1 MLKPLRQA
9 PLPVTLLILAIL
21 FPLGMAIE
29 LGGVLL
35 PIYRL
40 VIAIFFVPAV
50 LKLITGPRIRIRSFD
65 LLFLLYNLWT
75 FGVFLM
81 HLGVGSGLQFAGSL
95 ALEGFGGYVIARAY
109 IRDEAAFKA
118 TVGVLLVAVTAL
130 GLLALPEA
138 VFRVHF
144 LHNYL
149 GARGGDAVADSDY
162 VRMGLMRAA
171 VSFEHPILYAS
182 FCASIL
188 ALVWFTE
195 TRRMRRWVSSG
206 IIFGA
211 TFLGLSSAPLN
222 ALGVQAGFAFLN
234 RLTAGFPHRLKI
246 AAGTALTLYI
256 FACLFSNQSPIAI
269 LATKI
274 SFDSWTA
281 YHRVLIWTYG
291 LDNVMANALF
301 GLGLNDWARPGWMH
315 STSVDAFW
323 LLIPMRA
330 GVPAIVLIV
339 IAIWAL
345 MASVHTKFRRRRRAL
360 PMQRAAIGW
369 TISVT
374 AMILLG
380 LTVHYWNG
388 VHAYL
393 FFLLGMGGCFGDPL
407 RRKAAA
413 QAADAVV
420 RPRVVPARLPRRPA
434 YATSRAR
441 MPELVIALR

>member
-1 MLKPLRQA
+1 MPAVLKPLREA
-9 PLPVTLLILAIL
+9 PLAVKLLILSFF

-40 VIAIFFVPAV
+40 VILVFLGPA
-50 LKLITGPRIRIRSFD
+50 LALLITGPRIRIRSFD

-81 HLGVGSGLQFAGSL
+81 HLGVGPGVQFAGSL
-95 ALEGFGGYVIARAY
+95 VLESFGGYIIARAY
-109 IRDEAAFKA
+109 VRDERTFKA
-118 TVGVLLVAVTAL
+118 TVGCLLLAVTAL

-144 LHNYL
+144 LHDYL
-149 GARGGDAVADSDY
+149 AGHGEGAIAQSDY
-162 VRMGLMRAA
+162 VRLGLLRAS

-188 ALVWFTE
+188 ALVWYTE
-195 TRRMRRWVSSG
+195 TRRTRRWVGSG

-222 ALGVQAGFAFLN
+222 ALGMQAGLAVVN
-234 RLTAGFPHRLKI
+234 RLTRGIPHRVKI
-246 AAGTALTLYI
+246 AAGALLALYVV
-256 FACLFSNQSPIAI
+256 ACLVSNQSPIAL
-269 LATKI
+269 LAMKI

-291 LDNVMANALF
+291 LDNVMANAMF
-301 GLGLNDWARPGWMH
+301 GLGLKDWARPGWMH

-330 GVPAIVLIV
+330 GIPAIMLVV
-339 IAIWAL
+339 FAIWAI
-345 MASVHTKFRRRRRAL
+345 MASVHTRVRRRRREPA
-360 PMQRAAIGW
+360 MQRAAIGW
-369 TISVT
+369 TISVV

-393 FFLLGMGGCFGDPL
+393 FFLLGLGGCFADPV
-407 RRKAAA
+407 RRRAAA
-413 QAADAVV
+413 RPQVPVESRPAA
-420 RPRVVPARLPRRPA
+420 PMRLPVRPA
-434 YATSRAR
+434 YAASRGEPR
-441 MPELVIALR
+441 FQY